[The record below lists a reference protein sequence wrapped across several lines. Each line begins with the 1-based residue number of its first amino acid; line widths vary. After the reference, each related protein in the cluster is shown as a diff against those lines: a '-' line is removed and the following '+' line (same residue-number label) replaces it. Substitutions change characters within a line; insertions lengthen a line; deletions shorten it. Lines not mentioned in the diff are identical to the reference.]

1 MGMRLDKVNA
11 EIKRRVMEII
21 QQELDDP
28 HLGMVSVTRVDTCAD
43 LKTSRVYF
51 SVLNNDDFERTGK
64 ILASMSGF
72 IRRLLGKKMRI
83 KILPTLVFLPDTSIQ
98 YSVDIYAKIEEVMGD
113 QEDNRDSQ
121 KQ

>member
-1 MGMRLDKVNA
+1 MRLDKVNA